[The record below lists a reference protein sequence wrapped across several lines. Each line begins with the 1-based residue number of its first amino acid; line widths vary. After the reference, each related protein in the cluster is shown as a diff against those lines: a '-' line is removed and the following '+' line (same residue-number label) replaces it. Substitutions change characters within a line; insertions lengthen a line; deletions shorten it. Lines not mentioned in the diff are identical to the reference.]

1 MIQPLYAAPQHASR
15 VTEWLWR
22 AFGGETLPQAFFA
35 SIVGHSQTPGALP
48 MTFIAAEG
56 ETLLGTV
63 GLWRCD
69 LISRQDLYPWMAA
82 LYVAPEARGQ
92 GLAGKLQQH
101 VIDYARK
108 QGYGE
113 LFLYSA
119 CRDFYE
125 RFRLAVHRRRPG
137 LSGRRRQFIPLRF
150 VAIERRNHRV
160 TADQRRAEKMR
171 YLRRRPMF
179 RQR

>member
-1 MIQPLYAAPQHASR
+1 MMIQPLYAAPQHASR

-125 RFRLAVHRRRPG
+125 RFGWQYIDEGLDYPAAAVSLYRYD
-137 LSGRRRQFIPLRF
+137 LSLSRG
-150 VAIERRNHRV
+150 AITE
-160 TADQRRAEKMR
+160 
-171 YLRRRPMF
+171 
-179 RQR
+179 

>member
-1 MIQPLYAAPQHASR
+1 MIIHPLYAAPQHASC

-22 AFGGETLPQAFFA
+22 AFGADALPRAFFA
-35 SIVGHSQTPGALP
+35 SIVEHSQTPGALLI
-48 MTFIAAEG
+48 TFVAVEG
-56 ETLLGTV
+56 ERLLGTV

-101 VIDYARK
+101 VIGYARA
-108 QGYGE
+108 QGYTE

-125 RFRLAVHRRRPG
+125 RFGWQYIGEGLDYPASAVSLYRYD
-137 LSGRRRQFIPLRF
+137 LSLSRG
-150 VAIERRNHRV
+150 AITE
-160 TADQRRAEKMR
+160 
-171 YLRRRPMF
+171 
-179 RQR
+179 

>member
-1 MIQPLYAAPQHASR
+1 MIIHPLSAAPQHASC

-22 AFGGETLPQAFFA
+22 AFGADALPRAFFA
-35 SIVGHSQTPGALP
+35 SIVEHSQTPGALP
-48 MTFIAAEG
+48 ITFVAVEG
-56 ETLLGTV
+56 ERLLGTV

-101 VIDYARK
+101 VIGYARA
-108 QGYGE
+108 QGYTE

-125 RFRLAVHRRRPG
+125 HFGWQYIGEGLDYPASAVSLYRYD
-137 LSGRRRQFIPLRF
+137 LSLSRG
-150 VAIERRNHRV
+150 AITE
-160 TADQRRAEKMR
+160 
-171 YLRRRPMF
+171 
-179 RQR
+179 

>member
-1 MIQPLYAAPQHASR
+1 MIIHPLYAAPQHASC

-22 AFGGETLPQAFFA
+22 AFGADALPRAFFA
-35 SIVGHSQTPGALP
+35 SIGEHSQTPGALP
-48 MTFIAAEG
+48 ITFVAVEG
-56 ETLLGTV
+56 ERLLGTV

-101 VIDYARK
+101 VIGYARA
-108 QGYGE
+108 QGYTE

-125 RFRLAVHRRRPG
+125 RFGWQYIGEGLDYPASAVSLYRYD
-137 LSGRRRQFIPLRF
+137 LSLSRG
-150 VAIERRNHRV
+150 AITE
-160 TADQRRAEKMR
+160 
-171 YLRRRPMF
+171 
-179 RQR
+179 

>member
-1 MIQPLYAAPQHASR
+1 MIIHPLYAAPQHASC

-22 AFGGETLPQAFFA
+22 AFGADALPRAFFA
-35 SIVGHSQTPGALP
+35 SIVEHSQTPGALP
-48 MTFIAAEG
+48 ITFVAVEG
-56 ETLLGTV
+56 ERLLGTV
-63 GLWRCD
+63 SLWRCD

-101 VIDYARK
+101 VIGYARA
-108 QGYGE
+108 QGYTE

-125 RFRLAVHRRRPG
+125 HFGWQYIGEGLDYPASAVSLYRYD
-137 LSGRRRQFIPLRF
+137 LSLSRG
-150 VAIERRNHRV
+150 AITE
-160 TADQRRAEKMR
+160 
-171 YLRRRPMF
+171 
-179 RQR
+179 

>member
-1 MIQPLYAAPQHASR
+1 MIIHPLYAAPQHASC

-22 AFGGETLPQAFFA
+22 AFGADALPRAFFA
-35 SIVGHSQTPGALP
+35 SIVEHSQTPGALP
-48 MTFIAAEG
+48 ITFVAVEG
-56 ETLLGTV
+56 ERLLGTV

-101 VIDYARK
+101 VIGYARA
-108 QGYGE
+108 QGYSE

-125 RFRLAVHRRRPG
+125 RFGWQYIGESLDYPAVAVSLYRYD
-137 LSGRRRQFIPLRF
+137 LSLSRG
-150 VAIERRNHRV
+150 AITE
-160 TADQRRAEKMR
+160 
-171 YLRRRPMF
+171 
-179 RQR
+179 

>member
-1 MIQPLYAAPQHASR
+1 MALTR
-15 VTEWLWR
+15 
-22 AFGGETLPQAFFA
+22 AFFA
-35 SIVGHSQTPGALP
+35 SIVEHSQTPGALP
-48 MTFIAAEG
+48 ITFVAVEG
-56 ETLLGTV
+56 ERLLGTV

-101 VIDYARK
+101 VIGYARA
-108 QGYGE
+108 QGYTE

-125 RFRLAVHRRRPG
+125 RFGWQYIGEGLDYPASAVSLYRYD
-137 LSGRRRQFIPLRF
+137 LSLSRG
-150 VAIERRNHRV
+150 AITE
-160 TADQRRAEKMR
+160 
-171 YLRRRPMF
+171 
-179 RQR
+179 

>member
-1 MIQPLYAAPQHASR
+1 MIIHPLYAAPQHASC

-22 AFGGETLPQAFFA
+22 AFGADALPRAFFA
-35 SIVGHSQTPGALP
+35 SIVEHSQTPGALP
-48 MTFIAAEG
+48 ITFVAVEG
-56 ETLLGTV
+56 ERLLGTV

-69 LISRQDLYPWMAA
+69 LISRQNLYPWMAA

-101 VIDYARK
+101 VIGYARA
-108 QGYGE
+108 QGYTE

-125 RFRLAVHRRRPG
+125 RFGWQYIGEGLDYPASAVSLYRYD
-137 LSGRRRQFIPLRF
+137 LSLSRG
-150 VAIERRNHRV
+150 AITE
-160 TADQRRAEKMR
+160 
-171 YLRRRPMF
+171 
-179 RQR
+179 

>member
-1 MIQPLYAAPQHASR
+1 MIIQSLHAAPQHASR
-15 VTEWLWR
+15 VTEWLWQ

-35 SIVGHSQTPGALP
+35 SIVEHSQTPGALP
-48 MTFIAAEG
+48 ITFVAVEG
-56 ETLLGTV
+56 ERLLGTV

-101 VIDYARK
+101 VIGYARA
-108 QGYGE
+108 QGYTE

-125 RFRLAVHRRRPG
+125 RFGWQYIGEGLDYPASAVSLYRYD
-137 LSGRRRQFIPLRF
+137 LSLSRG
-150 VAIERRNHRV
+150 AITE
-160 TADQRRAEKMR
+160 
-171 YLRRRPMF
+171 
-179 RQR
+179 

>member
-1 MIQPLYAAPQHASR
+1 MIIHPLYAAPQHASC

-22 AFGGETLPQAFFA
+22 EFGADALPRAFFA
-35 SIVGHSQTPGALP
+35 SIVEHSQTPGALP
-48 MTFIAAEG
+48 ITFVAVEG
-56 ETLLGTV
+56 ERLLGTV

-101 VIDYARK
+101 VIGYARA
-108 QGYGE
+108 QGYTE
-113 LFLYSA
+113 LFLSSA

-125 RFRLAVHRRRPG
+125 RFGWQYIGEGLDYPASAVSLYRYD
-137 LSGRRRQFIPLRF
+137 LSLSRG
-150 VAIERRNHRV
+150 AITE
-160 TADQRRAEKMR
+160 
-171 YLRRRPMF
+171 
-179 RQR
+179 

>member
-1 MIQPLYAAPQHASR
+1 MIIHPLYAAPQHASC

-22 AFGGETLPQAFFA
+22 EFGADALPRAFFA
-35 SIVGHSQTPGALP
+35 SIVEHSQTPGALP
-48 MTFIAAEG
+48 ITFVAVEG
-56 ETLLGTV
+56 ERLLGTV

-101 VIDYARK
+101 VIGYARA
-108 QGYGE
+108 QGYTE

-125 RFRLAVHRRRPG
+125 RFGWQYIGEGLDYPASAVSLYRYN
-137 LSGRRRQFIPLRF
+137 LSLSRG
-150 VAIERRNHRV
+150 AITE
-160 TADQRRAEKMR
+160 
-171 YLRRRPMF
+171 
-179 RQR
+179 

>member
-1 MIQPLYAAPQHASR
+1 MIIQPLHAAPQHASR
-15 VTEWLWR
+15 VTEWLWQ

-35 SIVGHSQTPGALP
+35 SIVGHSQTMLALP
-48 MTFIAAEG
+48 ITFIAAEG
-56 ETLLGTV
+56 EMLLGTV

-82 LYVAPEARGQ
+82 LYVAPEARGR

-101 VIDYARK
+101 VIGYART
-108 QGYGE
+108 QGYSE

-125 RFRLAVHRRRPG
+125 RFGWQYIGEGLDYPAVAVSLYRYD
-137 LSGRRRQFIPLRF
+137 LSLSRG
-150 VAIERRNHRV
+150 AITE
-160 TADQRRAEKMR
+160 
-171 YLRRRPMF
+171 
-179 RQR
+179 

>member
-1 MIQPLYAAPQHASR
+1 MIIHPLYAAPQHASC

-22 AFGGETLPQAFFA
+22 EFGADALPRAFFA
-35 SIVGHSQTPGALP
+35 SIVEHSQTPGALP
-48 MTFIAAEG
+48 ITFVAVEG
-56 ETLLGTV
+56 ERLLGTV

-101 VIDYARK
+101 VIGYARA

-125 RFRLAVHRRRPG
+125 RFGWQYIGEGLDYPASAVSLYRYD
-137 LSGRRRQFIPLRF
+137 LSLSRG
-150 VAIERRNHRV
+150 AITE
-160 TADQRRAEKMR
+160 
-171 YLRRRPMF
+171 
-179 RQR
+179 

>member
-1 MIQPLYAAPQHASR
+1 
-15 VTEWLWR
+15 
-22 AFGGETLPQAFFA
+22 
-35 SIVGHSQTPGALP
+35 
-48 MTFIAAEG
+48 
-56 ETLLGTV
+56 
-63 GLWRCD
+63 
-69 LISRQDLYPWMAA
+69 MAA

-125 RFRLAVHRRRPG
+125 RFGWQYIGEGSWIIRPPP
-137 LSGRRRQFIPLRF
+137 S
-150 VAIERRNHRV
+150 VY
-160 TADQRRAEKMR
+160 TATICR
-171 YLRRRPMF
+171 YREAQSPSDGGPA
-179 RQR
+179 

>member
-1 MIQPLYAAPQHASR
+1 MIIHPLYAAPQHASC

-22 AFGGETLPQAFFA
+22 AFGADALPRAFFA
-35 SIVGHSQTPGALP
+35 SIVEHSQTPGALP
-48 MTFIAAEG
+48 ITFVAVEG
-56 ETLLGTV
+56 ERLLGTV

-101 VIDYARK
+101 VIGYARA
-108 QGYGE
+108 QGYTE

-125 RFRLAVHRRRPG
+125 RFGWQYIGECLEYPASAVSLYRYD
-137 LSGRRRQFIPLRF
+137 LSLSRG
-150 VAIERRNHRV
+150 AITE
-160 TADQRRAEKMR
+160 
-171 YLRRRPMF
+171 
-179 RQR
+179 

>member
-1 MIQPLYAAPQHASR
+1 MIIHPLYAAPQHASC

-22 AFGGETLPQAFFA
+22 AFGADALPRAFFA
-35 SIVGHSQTPGALP
+35 SIVEHSQTPGALP
-48 MTFIAAEG
+48 ITFVAVEG
-56 ETLLGTV
+56 ERLLGTV

-101 VIDYARK
+101 VIGYARA
-108 QGYGE
+108 QGYTE

-125 RFRLAVHRRRPG
+125 RFGWQYFGEGLDYPASAVSLYRYD
-137 LSGRRRQFIPLRF
+137 LSLSRG
-150 VAIERRNHRV
+150 AITE
-160 TADQRRAEKMR
+160 
-171 YLRRRPMF
+171 
-179 RQR
+179 

>member
-1 MIQPLYAAPQHASR
+1 MIIHPLYAAPQHASC

-22 AFGGETLPQAFFA
+22 AFGADALPRAFFA
-35 SIVGHSQTPGALP
+35 SIVEHSQTPGALP
-48 MTFIAAEG
+48 ITFVAVEG
-56 ETLLGTV
+56 ERLLGTV

-101 VIDYARK
+101 VIGYARA
-108 QGYGE
+108 QGYTE

-125 RFRLAVHRRRPG
+125 RFGWQYIGEGLDYPATAVSLYRYD
-137 LSGRRRQFIPLRF
+137 LSLSDG
-150 VAIERRNHRV
+150 AITE
-160 TADQRRAEKMR
+160 
-171 YLRRRPMF
+171 
-179 RQR
+179 

>member
-1 MIQPLYAAPQHASR
+1 MIIQPLHAAPQHASR
-15 VTEWLWR
+15 VTEWLWQ

-48 MTFIAAEG
+48 ITFIAAEG
-56 ETLLGTV
+56 EMLLGTV

-82 LYVAPEARGQ
+82 LYVAPEARGR

-101 VIDYARK
+101 VIGYART
-108 QGYGE
+108 QGYSE

-125 RFRLAVHRRRPG
+125 RFGWQYIGEGLDYPASAVSLYRYN
-137 LSGRRRQFIPLRF
+137 LSLSRG
-150 VAIERRNHRV
+150 AITE
-160 TADQRRAEKMR
+160 
-171 YLRRRPMF
+171 
-179 RQR
+179 